1 MKKHIL
7 AISIIVL
14 MLFASCD
21 GNMVSIMEK
30 FGDNVVSEYVPEQ
43 TVGNDAPAKED
54 ASNAVIG
61 QLVMANGGSVGGE
74 FVSGVSSADKENL
87 QELKKNNPDAIEA
100 MKNTPATEKQME
112 SAEAVLNTA
121 GTLNAV
127 LDSLGDISQVD
138 MPEGVKELVT
148 GIVDSINNVASKAA
162 PDAEPLTQAD
172 VVGIQ
177 AVAGLVNDLATCI
190 PEDDPI
196 IIGEGEN
203 EKTVTSQDVLQVV
216 LSGGQGAS
224 ANGVTAEDLGALIQD
239 EEAKDVV
246 DNLVSSVT
254 ENISIMEMMG
264 MTNGV
269 NVESLITGLLGFGK

>member
-54 ASNAVIG
+54 ASYTVFG
-61 QLVMANGGSVGGE
+61 LLGGSGE
-74 FVSGVSSADKENL
+74 IVSGVSSADKENL

-100 MKNTPATEKQME
+100 MKTTPATEKQME

-121 GTLNAV
+121 GTLDAV

>member
-43 TVGNDAPAKED
+43 TVGNDAPAKEN
-54 ASNAVIG
+54 ASNTVFG
-61 QLVMANGGSVGGE
+61 QLGGSGE
-74 FVSGVSSADKENL
+74 IVSGVSSADKENL

-100 MKNTPATEKQME
+100 MKNTPATEAQME

-127 LDSLGDISQVD
+127 LGSFGDISQAD
-138 MPEGVKELVT
+138 MPEEVKELLT

-203 EKTVTSQDVLQVV
+203 EKAVTSQDVLQVV